1 MFYHELYYCRFF
13 SQIVW
18 YEVLVCNHVISR
30 QCWGSIEFFFSV
42 NLHYSRVLIS
52 SQKREMLLLLTT
64 NMAAVTSR
72 ANHQRHQLRINK
84 AANSS
89 RAPTRQSNFC
99 HSNNYLLF
107 IPPPRFWLP
116 EVESHVP
123 AATKDQGSF
132 AKQERQ
138 PWERGWSTSNCNRES
153 IHVTPLVDF
162 RISWYM
168 YASASYPV
176 VSLSLDENVRAKEG
190 GRETTGETLRR
201 DGVSHVSS
209 LAVST
214 PPMVPCNSSPVSRV
228 SSSPLPCEK
237 RSSWGGGCVWIIKVW
252 DSVRKSY
259 WIKHLWHLFSEIN
272 YFQC

>member
-1 MFYHELYYCRFF
+1 MKTSLFRLRHCNLHGMFYHELYYCRFF

-99 HSNNYLLF
+99 HSNNYLLY
-107 IPPPRFWLP
+107 IPPPPPVFGSQMLRATYQPQPRTRVLSRNKRDNP
-116 EVESHVP
+116 GNEVGQPAIAIES
-123 AATKDQGSF
+123 
-132 AKQERQ
+132 R
-138 PWERGWSTSNCNRES
+138 
-153 IHVTPLVDF
+153 
-162 RISWYM
+162 YM
-168 YASASYPV
+168 
-176 VSLSLDENVRAKEG
+176 
-190 GRETTGETLRR
+190 
-201 DGVSHVSS
+201 
-209 LAVST
+209 
-214 PPMVPCNSSPVSRV
+214 
-228 SSSPLPCEK
+228 
-237 RSSWGGGCVWIIKVW
+237 
-252 DSVRKSY
+252 
-259 WIKHLWHLFSEIN
+259 
-272 YFQC
+272 

>member
-1 MFYHELYYCRFF
+1 MKTSLFKLRHCNLHGMFYHELYYCRFF

-107 IPPPRFWLP
+107 IPPRFWLP
-116 EVESHVP
+116 DVESHVP

-153 IHVTPLVDF
+153 IHGTPLVDF

-168 YASASYPV
+168 YASASYPD
-176 VSLSLDENVRAKEG
+176 VSLSRWKRARKGRREG
-190 GRETTGETLRR
+190 DNGRDSFRLFLRLPS
-201 DGVSHVSS
+201 VPLPWS
-209 LAVST
+209 LAIHHQSLAFRARLYHAKNEAPEEGAVY
-214 PPMVPCNSSPVSRV
+214 
-228 SSSPLPCEK
+228 
-237 RSSWGGGCVWIIKVW
+237 G
-252 DSVRKSY
+252 
-259 WIKHLWHLFSEIN
+259 
-272 YFQC
+272 